1 MSSSRLRRALA
12 TPTGMAAA
20 IVIAAMLV
28 LAVIGPIVWGSKAA
42 AIDVPAALE
51 GPSWQHL
58 FGTDQIGRDI
68 FSRTMA
74 ATRLSLELAVLST
87 LIAVGIGIPVGI
99 TQAVLGPRLRRSVA
113 GVISAAVA
121 FPGLLL
127 ALFINTII
135 GIGATGAVL
144 GIGIAMIPGFARLAQ
159 TLSASIAGLDYVA
172 AARTLGISRIRILF
186 FHVLPNIAE
195 PLTLTGTMS
204 VGWSL
209 LGISA
214 LSFLGLGVRP
224 PSYDWGSLLGSGLQ
238 YVYEN
243 PMASLGPGAFIVL
256 AGLAFNLAGETLARV
271 QGGTPVAGRPWSGA
285 GAVGAAASALA
296 TAPAADAPVAAVA
309 DGEADAGP
317 GGEPD
322 AGVGDEPDGPAF
334 AGEREPDLVLE
345 VSDLSV
351 RFPGAAGIV
360 TPVRGLSFTIRA
372 GERIGI
378 VGESG
383 SGKSMTV
390 LALAQLLPYP
400 GRASWKSL
408 RYLGRDLRSV
418 PAPELRHLL
427 GTSMALVFQ
436 DPASSLNPALRVGRQ
451 LAEVVQVH
459 SGLRR
464 REAMELAVTR
474 LREVQIARPELRAQQ
489 YPHEFSGGM
498 RQRAMIA
505 TGLMGRPQLIIADE
519 PTTALDVTVQR
530 QILLLLRQVNQ
541 DSGAA
546 VVMISHDVSVVT
558 MLCQRV
564 LVMYAGR
571 IVEDISTEQLLAG
584 PAHPYTRAL
593 LASVPDMSTD
603 RDRPLV
609 TIGGRPPALD
619 ALPPGCA
626 FAPRCPL
633 ADERCRAADPALEPL
648 AGDHRVACWHPHIGR
663 PTSA

>member
-1 MSSSRLRRALA
+1 
-12 TPTGMAAA
+12 MAAA
-20 IVIAAMLV
+20 LVIVAMLV
-28 LAVIGPIVWGSKAA
+28 LAVIGPIVWGSQAT
-42 AIDVPAALE
+42 AINVPAALK
-51 GPSWQHL
+51 GPSGQHL

-68 FSRTMA
+68 FARTMA

-87 LIAVGIGIPVGI
+87 LIAVGIGIPIGI
-99 TQAVLGPRLRRSVA
+99 TQAVLGPRLRRLVA
-113 GVISAAVA
+113 AVISAAVA

-127 ALFINTII
+127 ALFVNTII

-172 AARTLGISRIRILF
+172 AARILGLSRIRILF

-243 PMASLGPGAFIVL
+243 PLASLGPGALIVL

-271 QGGTPVAGRPWSGA
+271 QGGPSVAGRPWSGA
-285 GAVGAAASALA
+285 GAIAAAASALV
-296 TAPAADAPVAAVA
+296 TGPPVAGAGAGGGLGSEPGAGPVA
-309 DGEADAGP
+309 GLDAGP
-317 GGEPD
+317 VAGLDAGPDARPDAGTGGEPD
-322 AGVGDEPDGPAF
+322 
-334 AGEREPDLVLE
+334 PDLVLE

-351 RFPGAAGIV
+351 RFPGAGGPV

-372 GERIGI
+372 AERIGI

-400 GRASWKSL
+400 GRTTWKAL

-459 SGLRR
+459 AGLGR
-464 REAMELAVTR
+464 REAMALAVTR
-474 LREVQIARPELRAQQ
+474 LRDVQIARPELRAQQ

-505 TGLMGRPQLIIADE
+505 TGLMGRPRLIIADE

-571 IVEDISTEQLLAG
+571 IVEDISTERLLAG

-609 TIGGRPPALD
+609 TIAGRPPALD

-633 ADERCRAADPALEPL
+633 ADERCRASDPALETL
-648 AGDHRVACWHPHIGR
+648 AGDHRVACWHPQPAAG
-663 PTSA
+663 PGA

>member
-1 MSSSRLRRALA
+1 MSRRLRRALA

-42 AIDVPAALE
+42 AIDVPAALQ

-87 LIAVGIGIPVGI
+87 LIAVGVGIPVGI
-99 TQAVLGPRLRRSVA
+99 TQAVLGPRMRRTVA

-127 ALFINTII
+127 ALFVNTII

-144 GIGIAMIPGFARLAQ
+144 GIGIAMIPSFARLGQ

-172 AARTLGISRIRILF
+172 AARILGISRIRILF

-243 PMASLGPGAFIVL
+243 PLASLGPGALIVL

-271 QGGTPVAGRPWSGA
+271 QGGPSVAGPWSGEGTVA
-285 GAVGAAASALA
+285 AAASALA
-296 TAPAADAPVAAVA
+296 TAPAAGVPVAAAA
-309 DGEADAGP
+309 DGGADARP
-317 GGEPD
+317 G
-322 AGVGDEPDGPAF
+322 AGVGDEPDRRAV
-334 AGEREPDLVLE
+334 AGDPDPDLVLE

-351 RFPGAAGIV
+351 QFPGAAGAL

-390 LALAQLLPYP
+390 LALAQLVPYP

-408 RYLGRDLRSV
+408 RFLGRDLRSV
-418 PAPELRHLL
+418 PAPELRRLL

-464 REAMELAVTR
+464 GDAMELAVAR

-505 TGLMGRPQLIIADE
+505 TGLMGRPRLIIADE

-558 MLCQRV
+558 TLCQRV

-571 IVEDISTEQLLAG
+571 IVEDIGTERLLAG

-609 TIGGRPPALD
+609 TIAGRPPALD

-633 ADERCRAADPALEPL
+633 ADERCRAADPALESL
-648 AGDHRVACWHPHIGR
+648 ADDHRVACWHPRPAGR
-663 PTSA
+663 TATA

>member
-1 MSSSRLRRALA
+1 MSRRLRRALA

-42 AIDVPAALE
+42 AIDVPAALQ

-87 LIAVGIGIPVGI
+87 LIAVGVGIPVGI
-99 TQAVLGPRLRRSVA
+99 TQAVLGPRMRRTVA

-127 ALFINTII
+127 ALFVNTII

-144 GIGIAMIPGFARLAQ
+144 GIGIAMIPSFARLGQ

-172 AARTLGISRIRILF
+172 AARILGISRIRILF

-243 PMASLGPGAFIVL
+243 PLASLGPGALIVL

-271 QGGTPVAGRPWSGA
+271 QGGPSVA
-285 GAVGAAASALA
+285 
-296 TAPAADAPVAAVA
+296 
-309 DGEADAGP
+309 AGP
-317 GGEPD
+317 GLEKARSPRRPARWRPLRRLACRWPPRPM
-322 AGVGDEPDGPAF
+322 AGLMPGLVPGSATSRTGPAV
-334 AGEREPDLVLE
+334 AGDPDPDLVLE

-351 RFPGAAGIV
+351 QFPGAAGAL

-390 LALAQLLPYP
+390 LALAQLVPYP

-408 RYLGRDLRSV
+408 RFLGRDLRSV
-418 PAPELRHLL
+418 PAPELRRLL

-464 REAMELAVTR
+464 GDAMELAVAR

-505 TGLMGRPQLIIADE
+505 TGLMGRPRLIIADE

-558 MLCQRV
+558 TLCQRV

-571 IVEDISTEQLLAG
+571 IVEDIGTERLLAG

-609 TIGGRPPALD
+609 TIAGRPPALD

-633 ADERCRAADPALEPL
+633 ADERCRAADPALESL
-648 AGDHRVACWHPHIGR
+648 ADDHRVACWHPRPAGR
-663 PTSA
+663 TATA

>member
-1 MSSSRLRRALA
+1 MKGGRLRRALA

-20 IVIAAMLV
+20 LVIVAMLV
-28 LAVIGPIVWGSKAA
+28 LAIIGPLVWGNQAA
-42 AIDVPAALE
+42 AINVPDALK
-51 GPSWQHL
+51 GPSGQHL

-68 FSRTMA
+68 FARTMA

-99 TQAVLGPRLRRSVA
+99 TQAVLGPRLRRLVA

-127 ALFINTII
+127 ALFVNTII

-172 AARTLGISRIRILF
+172 AARILGISRIRILF

-224 PSYDWGSLLGSGLQ
+224 PAYDWGSLLGSGLQ

-243 PMASLGPGAFIVL
+243 PLASLGPGALIVL

-271 QGGTPVAGRPWSGA
+271 QGGMPAAARALASIPA
-285 GAVGAAASALA
+285 AAELGAAADLGAAAELA
-296 TAPAADAPVAAVA
+296 AVTGPGADAAD
-309 DGEADAGP
+309 EADAL
-317 GGEPD
+317 D
-322 AGVGDEPDGPAF
+322 TAGTVGASDPVARDV
-334 AGEREPDLVLE
+334 VLE
-345 VSDLSV
+345 VRDLTV
-351 RFPGAAGIV
+351 RFPGATGEL
-360 TPVRGLSFTIRA
+360 TPVRGLSFTVEA

-383 SGKSMTV
+383 SGKSLTV

-400 GRASWKSL
+400 GRASWTSL

-427 GTSMALVFQ
+427 GTSLALVFQ

-451 LAEVVQVH
+451 LAEVVEVH

-464 REAMELAVTR
+464 REAMELAVSR
-474 LREVQIARPELRAQQ
+474 LRDVQIARPDLRAQQ

-505 TGLMGRPQLIIADE
+505 TGLMGQPRLIIADE

-571 IVEDISTEQLLAG
+571 IVEDIGTERLLAG

-593 LASVPDMSTD
+593 LAAVPDMSTD
-603 RDRPLV
+603 RERPLV
-609 TIGGRPPALD
+609 TIAGRPPALD

-633 ADERCRAADPALEPL
+633 ADERCRSADPPLELL
-648 AGDHRVACWHPHIGR
+648 ASGHRVACWHPQPADR
-663 PTSA
+663 PTVPAGA

>member
-1 MSSSRLRRALA
+1 MNSSRLRRALA

-20 IVIAAMLV
+20 LVIAAMLV
-28 LAVIGPIVWGSKAA
+28 LAVIGPIVWGTKAA
-42 AIDVPAALE
+42 AIDVPDALQ

-87 LIAVGIGIPVGI
+87 MIAVGIGIPIGI
-99 TQAVLGPRLRRSVA
+99 TQAILGPRSRRMVA

-127 ALFINTII
+127 ALFVNTII

-144 GIGIAMIPGFARLAQ
+144 GIGIAMVPGFARLAQ

-172 AARTLGISRIRILF
+172 AARILGISRIRILF
-186 FHVLPNIAE
+186 WHVLPNIAE

-209 LGISA
+209 LGIAA

-224 PSYDWGSLLGSGLQ
+224 PAYDWGSLLGSGLQ

-243 PMASLGPGAFIVL
+243 PLASLGPGALIVL

-271 QGGTPVAGRPWSGA
+271 QGGTLAAA
-285 GAVGAAASALA
+285 GALV
-296 TAPAADAPVAAVA
+296 TAPAAAPVAAGA
-309 DGEADAGP
+309 AGQP
-317 GGEPD
+317 AAEPIETDPPAAATEPAPD
-322 AGVGDEPDGPAF
+322 A
-334 AGEREPDLVLE
+334 VLE
-345 VSDLSV
+345 VSGLTV
-351 RFPGAAGIV
+351 RFPAATGTV
-360 TPVRGLSFTIRA
+360 TPVRDVSFTIRA
-372 GERIGI
+372 AERIGI

-383 SGKSMTV
+383 SGKSLTV

-400 GRASWKSL
+400 GQASWTSL

-451 LAEVVQVH
+451 LAEVAGTH

-464 REAMELAVTR
+464 REAMELAVAR
-474 LREVQIARPELRAQQ
+474 LRDVQIARPELRAQQ

-505 TGLMGRPQLIIADE
+505 TGLMGRPRLIIADE

-571 IVEDISTEQLLAG
+571 IVEDIGTERLLAG

-593 LASVPDMSTD
+593 LASVPDMNTD
-603 RDRPLV
+603 RDRPLI
-609 TIGGRPPALD
+609 TIAGRPPALD
-619 ALPPGCA
+619 ALPHGCA

-633 ADERCRAADPALEPL
+633 ADERCRSQDPPLEAL
-648 AGDHRVACWHPHIGR
+648 AGDHQAACWHPQTAGR
-663 PTSA
+663 TAVPASA

>member
-1 MSSSRLRRALA
+1 M
-12 TPTGMAAA
+12 
-20 IVIAAMLV
+20 
-28 LAVIGPIVWGSKAA
+28 
-42 AIDVPAALE
+42 
-51 GPSWQHL
+51 
-58 FGTDQIGRDI
+58 
-68 FSRTMA
+68 
-74 ATRLSLELAVLST
+74 
-87 LIAVGIGIPVGI
+87 
-99 TQAVLGPRLRRSVA
+99 
-113 GVISAAVA
+113 
-121 FPGLLL
+121 
-127 ALFINTII
+127 
-135 GIGATGAVL
+135 
-144 GIGIAMIPGFARLAQ
+144 
-159 TLSASIAGLDYVA
+159 
-172 AARTLGISRIRILF
+172 
-186 FHVLPNIAE
+186 LPNIAE

-243 PMASLGPGAFIVL
+243 PLASLGPGALIVL

-271 QGGTPVAGRPWSGA
+271 QGGPSVAGRPWSGEGTVA
-285 GAVGAAASALA
+285 AAASALA
-296 TAPAADAPVAAVA
+296 TAPAAGVPVAAAA
-309 DGEADAGP
+309 DGGADARP
-317 GGEPD
+317 G
-322 AGVGDEPDGPAF
+322 AGVGDEPDRPAV
-334 AGEREPDLVLE
+334 AGDPDPDLVLE

-351 RFPGAAGIV
+351 QFPGAAGAL

-390 LALAQLLPYP
+390 LALAQLVPYP

-408 RYLGRDLRSV
+408 RFLGRDLRSV
-418 PAPELRHLL
+418 PAPELRRLL

-464 REAMELAVTR
+464 GDAMELAVTR

-505 TGLMGRPQLIIADE
+505 TGLMGRPRLIIADE

-558 MLCQRV
+558 TLCQRV

-571 IVEDISTEQLLAG
+571 IVEDIGTERLLAG

-609 TIGGRPPALD
+609 TIAGRPPALD

-633 ADERCRAADPALEPL
+633 ADERCRAADPALESL
-648 AGDHRVACWHPHIGR
+648 ADDHRVACWHPRPAGR
-663 PTSA
+663 TATA

>member
-1 MSSSRLRRALA
+1 MKGGRIRRAVA

-20 IVIAAMLV
+20 LVIAVMLV
-28 LAVIGPIVWGSKAA
+28 LAVIGPLVWGNQAA
-42 AIDVPAALE
+42 AISVPAALK
-51 GPSWQHL
+51 GPSGQHL

-68 FSRTMA
+68 FARTMA

-87 LIAVGIGIPVGI
+87 LIAVGIGIPIGI
-99 TQAVLGPRLRRSVA
+99 TQSVLGPRLRRLVA
-113 GVISAAVA
+113 GIISAAVA

-127 ALFINTII
+127 ALFVNTII

-159 TLSASIAGLDYVA
+159 TLSASISGLDYVA
-172 AARTLGISRIRILF
+172 AARILGISRIRILF
-186 FHVLPNIAE
+186 WHVLPNIAE

-243 PMASLGPGAFIVL
+243 PLASLGPGALIVL

-271 QGGTPVAGRPWSGA
+271 QGGTPVAVRALMTTPAAAAALGAAAALAGAGSGA
-285 GAVGAAASALA
+285 GTADEPGVEPDLPAAAEG
-296 TAPAADAPVAAVA
+296 AD
-309 DGEADAGP
+309 
-317 GGEPD
+317 
-322 AGVGDEPDGPAF
+322 
-334 AGEREPDLVLE
+334 PDLVLE
-345 VSDLSV
+345 VSDLTV
-351 RFPGAAGIV
+351 RFPSATGDL
-360 TPVRGLSFTIRA
+360 TPVRGLSLSVRT

-400 GRASWKSL
+400 GQAGWKVL

-459 SGLRR
+459 SGLPR

-474 LREVQIARPELRAQQ
+474 LRDVQIARPELRAQQ

-505 TGLMGRPQLIIADE
+505 TGLMGRPRLIIADE

-571 IVEDISTEQLLAG
+571 IVEDIGTERLLAG

-633 ADERCRAADPALEPL
+633 ADERCRSADPPLESV
-648 AGDHRVACWHPHIGR
+648 AGDHRVACWHPQPADR
-663 PTSA
+663 LSA

>member
-1 MSSSRLRRALA
+1 VKTSNSRLRRALA

-20 IVIAAMLV
+20 LVIVAMLV
-28 LAVIGPIVWGSKAA
+28 LAIIGPLVWGNQAA
-42 AIDVPAALE
+42 AINVPDALK
-51 GPSWQHL
+51 GPSGAHL

-68 FSRTMA
+68 FARTMA
-74 ATRLSLELAVLST
+74 ATRLSLELALLST
-87 LIAVGIGIPVGI
+87 LIAVGIGIPIGI
-99 TQAVLGPRLRRSVA
+99 TQAVLGPRLRRLVA

-127 ALFINTII
+127 ALFVNTII

-172 AARTLGISRIRILF
+172 AARILGISRIRILF

-195 PLTLTGTMS
+195 PLTLTSTMS

-243 PMASLGPGAFIVL
+243 PMASLGPGALIVL

-271 QGGTPVAGRPWSGA
+271 QGGTPPLARTLMGAAGLEA
-285 GAVGAAASALA
+285 GAI
-296 TAPAADAPVAAVA
+296 
-309 DGEADAGP
+309 
-317 GGEPD
+317 GEP
-322 AGVGDEPDGPAF
+322 G
-334 AGEREPDLVLE
+334 PDLVLE
-345 VSDLSV
+345 VDDLTV
-351 RFPGAAGIV
+351 RFPAAAGDL
-360 TPVRGLSFTIRA
+360 TPVRGLTFTVRT

-390 LALAQLLPYP
+390 LALSQLLPYP

-459 SGLRR
+459 AGLRR
-464 REAMELAVTR
+464 REAMELAVAR
-474 LREVQIARPELRAQQ
+474 LRDVHIARPELRAQQ

-505 TGLMGRPQLIIADE
+505 TGLMGQPRLIIADE

-530 QILLLLRQVNQ
+530 QILLLLRQVNEN
-541 DSGAA
+541 SGAA

-571 IVEDISTEQLLAG
+571 IVEDIGTERLLAG

-609 TIGGRPPALD
+609 TIAGRPPALD
-619 ALPPGCA
+619 ALPAGCA
-626 FAPRCPL
+626 FAPRCPV
-633 ADERCRAADPALEPL
+633 ADERCRAADPPLERL
-648 AGDHRVACWHPHIGR
+648 DGDHLVACWHPQ
-663 PTSA
+663 PTGLPIAPASA

>member
-1 MSSSRLRRALA
+1 MSSRLRRALA

-42 AIDVPAALE
+42 AIDVPAALQ

-87 LIAVGIGIPVGI
+87 LIAVGVGIPVGI
-99 TQAVLGPRLRRSVA
+99 TQAVLGPRMRRTVA

-127 ALFINTII
+127 ALFVNTII

-144 GIGIAMIPGFARLAQ
+144 GIGIAMIPSFARLGQ

-172 AARTLGISRIRILF
+172 AARILGISRIRILF

-243 PMASLGPGAFIVL
+243 PLASLGPGALIVL

-271 QGGTPVAGRPWSGA
+271 QGGPSVAGRPWSGEGTVA
-285 GAVGAAASALA
+285 AAASALA
-296 TAPAADAPVAAVA
+296 TAPAAGVPVAAAA
-309 DGEADAGP
+309 DGGADAGP
-317 GGEPD
+317 G
-322 AGVGDEPDGPAF
+322 AGVGDEPDRPAV
-334 AGEREPDLVLE
+334 AGDPDPDLVLE

-351 RFPGAAGIV
+351 QFPGAAGAL

-390 LALAQLLPYP
+390 LALAQLVPYP

-408 RYLGRDLRSV
+408 RFLGRDLRSV
-418 PAPELRHLL
+418 PAPELRRLL

-464 REAMELAVTR
+464 GDAMELAVAR

-505 TGLMGRPQLIIADE
+505 TGLMGRPRLIIADE

-558 MLCQRV
+558 TLCQRV

-571 IVEDISTEQLLAG
+571 IVEDIGTERLLAG

-609 TIGGRPPALD
+609 TIAGRPPALD

-633 ADERCRAADPALEPL
+633 ADERCRAADPALESL
-648 AGDHRVACWHPHIGR
+648 ADDHRVACWHPRPAGR
-663 PTSA
+663 TATA